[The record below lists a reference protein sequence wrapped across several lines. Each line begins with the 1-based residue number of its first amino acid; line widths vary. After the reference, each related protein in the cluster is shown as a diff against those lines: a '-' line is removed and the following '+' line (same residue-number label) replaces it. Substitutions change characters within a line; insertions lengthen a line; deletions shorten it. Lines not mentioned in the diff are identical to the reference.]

1 MGNSA
6 LSPLSVPEVHFYLPD
21 LVLQFQAAQLG
32 ASACA
37 PRASADGSAGA
48 FRLPLFVRLP

>member
-32 ASACA
+32 AAACA